1 MSDSDNLKKI
11 LEDSFRDLFNRDNTA
26 RKLYGK
32 IKQNK
37 ATYKDA
43 QLFARRVGELAANAF
58 RDSTSP
64 DMFPALD
71 NQQALIES
79 VLGLL
84 RVDHEIVSEAT
95 AVVQK
100 TINTRAGLGLNA
112 VVPNMDVDRAE
123 GIARNIADQED
134 KDAAVDRMNTMA
146 DNYSQHVVD
155 ESIRQNANFQWK
167 SGMSPKIVRTA
178 EARSCKWCR
187 ELAGTYEYSEVSDT
201 GNDVFRRHEN
211 CNCTVE
217 FVADGKHA
225 QDVWSKASY
234 RYKDSADRVRSHRAI
249 EDYREALQ
257 QEQQERRIA
266 RSKDI
271 ERVQRELGY
280 SSKGA
285 AIWYNKNKEAIEQ
298 NGLDYMLATLHGKSD
313 LALNSSGIAG
323 TKLPPLSSR
332 GISLPEKLTNI
343 LDKTPDTGSYCVV
356 SELTNNELR
365 TLTQETGVEYA
376 KITISEDVY
385 VIRGKEKGI
394 VIPNSFVDEMKAQNG
409 RLDAHCHPFIG
420 DVIPS
425 EADLEALTLLEKE
438 TGQSTSEII
447 SVDGMR
453 SIYSKYGIISVETV
467 TDNSTLSEERKM
479 DFLRLFGGE

>member
-123 GIARNIADQED
+123 GIARNIAEQED
-134 KDAAVDRMNTMA
+134 KDAAVARMNTMA

-187 ELAGTYEYSEVSDT
+187 ALAGTYEYSEVSDT

-234 RYKDSADRVRSHRAI
+234 RYKDSADRVRSQRAI
-249 EDYREALQ
+249 EDYREGLRQA
-257 QEQQERRIA
+257 QQERRIA

-285 AIWYNKNKEAIEQ
+285 AIWYNKNKDAIER
-298 NGLDYMLATLHGKSD
+298 NGLDFMLTASKDGKWLSKTNPYKSESFRKSTNTSYRVVTQEYLDVATPKRGNIDYDKGFVKKKSIRETVCGEVVFD
-313 LALNSSGIAG
+313 TFGGDIKYRVPNNNEKGVKNPDYLWNGSLWELKSCSTEKAPDAAIRKALQQIEANAGGIVMELAEDVNTQKALETVERRMRRPSS
-323 TKLPPLSSR
+323 L
-332 GISLPEKLTNI
+332 EKLGQVDVMIIKN
-343 LDKTPDTGSYCVV
+343 GVV
-356 SELTNNELR
+356 IAVLR
-365 TLTQETGVEYA
+365 
-376 KITISEDVY
+376 
-385 VIRGKEKGI
+385 
-394 VIPNSFVDEMKAQNG
+394 
-409 RLDAHCHPFIG
+409 
-420 DVIPS
+420 
-425 EADLEALTLLEKE
+425 
-438 TGQSTSEII
+438 
-447 SVDGMR
+447 
-453 SIYSKYGIISVETV
+453 YG
-467 TDNSTLSEERKM
+467 
-479 DFLRLFGGE
+479 

>member
-134 KDAAVDRMNTMA
+134 KDAAVARMNTMA

-271 ERVQRELGY
+271 ERVQNELGY

-285 AIWYNKNKEAIEQ
+285 AIWYNKNKADIERY
-298 NGLDYMLATLHGKSD
+298 GLDYVLGARHTLPKPMAGDNIGSQLLKPELREIDAEIGNKDTKTIISIINRNHMMLGERTPDEWKNKFEDAGHEVLPLNKGSLKGKNFESEGGGYRIVFGYD
-313 LALNSSGIAG
+313 GGYFQYHPEENSHHETAYYKTSSGKTG
-323 TKLPPLSSR
+323 TTR
-332 GISLPEKLTNI
+332 YN
-343 LDKTPDTGSYCVV
+343 LDGSI
-356 SELTNNELR
+356 
-365 TLTQETGVEYA
+365 
-376 KITISEDVY
+376 KD
-385 VIRGKEKGI
+385 
-394 VIPNSFVDEMKAQNG
+394 D
-409 RLDAHCHPFIG
+409 
-420 DVIPS
+420 
-425 EADLEALTLLEKE
+425 
-438 TGQSTSEII
+438 
-447 SVDGMR
+447 
-453 SIYSKYGIISVETV
+453 
-467 TDNSTLSEERKM
+467 
-479 DFLRLFGGE
+479 